1 MHLKK
6 LSLSLTMAL
15 LLTGGTV
22 FAEDQIT
29 VQKSVIDTLRY
40 APRLE
45 MIKSNREAVGHDLE
59 KSKGRWYPKLDV
71 RGGIGTDEFSSE
83 VTRDEGRDHDWDT
96 RSELGGYLTQRLYDG
111 GEGFSQIRLDE
122 RRLASLEHRVFDN
135 AESLALDAIIATLE
149 VYRQRELL
157 FLAEENV
164 KAHRDILAS
173 LQEREK
179 AGAGS
184 VADVTQTQA
193 RLAMGLASLEKTH
206 ASLQAALSN
215 FQRLTGYLPGKIEM
229 TPYPAGLVPG
239 TLEEMAERAKTG
251 NPKISAAAEDVN
263 SDVERVNIAKSA
275 YQPYVYAEL
284 SSVYTDGVQDQQE
297 WERTDAAMLRFNW
310 NLFNGLSDLAATKA
324 AKARKRQTE
333 ADREDLILAVEDT
346 TKVTWAQ
353 YKSALKEV
361 QEYTQAVQL
370 NRDTKEIYLEQFAV
384 AQRSLLDVLDSEN
397 EVFQSSNQ
405 LVTSTVNEQVA
416 AYKLMALSGNLI
428 AALGVDPA
436 LYTNPAKRAGED

>member
-1 MHLKK
+1 
-6 LSLSLTMAL
+6 
-15 LLTGGTV
+15 
-22 FAEDQIT
+22 
-29 VQKSVIDTLRY
+29 
-40 APRLE
+40 
-45 MIKSNREAVGHDLE
+45 
-59 KSKGRWYPKLDV
+59 
-71 RGGIGTDEFSSE
+71 
-83 VTRDEGRDHDWDT
+83 
-96 RSELGGYLTQRLYDG
+96 
-111 GEGFSQIRLDE
+111 
-122 RRLASLEHRVFDN
+122 LASLEHRVFDN

-164 KAHRDILAS
+164 KAHRDILGS

-193 RLAMGLASLEKTH
+193 RMAMALASLEKTH

-229 TPYPAGLVPG
+229 TPYPTSLVPG
-239 TLEEMAERAKTG
+239 TLEEMAEKAKAG
-251 NPKISAAAEDVN
+251 NPKVSAAAEDVN

-284 SSVYTDGVQDQQE
+284 SSTYTDGVQDQQE

-346 TKVTWAQ
+346 TKATWAQ

-370 NRDTKEIYLEQFAV
+370 NRDTKEIYLEQFGV

-436 LYTNPAKRAGED
+436 LYKDPAKRAGED